1 MCGSVII
8 VAKTKHRK
16 FASKFH
22 ISELYNI
29 NRRVE
34 GLGSNM
40 FSYFSSSDV
49 DGDLDDAKSNEG
61 VTAAGT
67 SVTEQ
72 SNIADDEGG
81 LKEATPAVGNNV
93 HSAHFS
99 SAPAGATSWNQAHN
113 LYCTKHGTLKAT
125 IQQVLL
131 ENCEDN
137 QEIPWELP
145 RRSNANVLVEAKEVA
160 DFLQTKRGKSTTDSV
175 ATTPQKSLTSSW
187 LMSPL
192 KIVSAVA
199 SIMRDPDDEIDEWV
213 QDGDDAFIDDD
224 DDDNY
229 TAGPSSSS
237 SSSTGLELNT
247 PIINLDMTES
257 AIQCLENEIGHLPPD
272 MPHVLG
278 LSEWSDWAH
287 SSLAK
292 GNTNNH
298 YHFSVHDKD
307 VLLQILVDLNRARI
321 IQREN
326 SEPKGLNVVV
336 LSSKTLTTGNDDR
349 IPEDCRIPVYL
360 WDIQNAEE
368 KIEQKLQEWSEQ
380 AAECTKKAL
389 QYKKRNQI
397 KIAATQLAKRNMI
410 QKRIDSD
417 SRLQMQLLQTKNAI
431 ESAQT
436 NRSMIDLMADST
448 KLLRQLREETTLEE
462 IDDTIDDLQ
471 SEIDDLQE
479 INDTISSVGENAM
492 NMTTDEELLEELQN
506 LSINENVPV
515 TSSATADIP
524 AFTTREEDVKV
535 SKIEK
540 IAVPEETAA
549 DTTTFTTREE
559 DVKVSNSEKI
569 AASEKM
575 QSDSFGTTQ
584 KAPELA

>member
-1 MCGSVII
+1 
-8 VAKTKHRK
+8 
-16 FASKFH
+16 
-22 ISELYNI
+22 
-29 NRRVE
+29 
-34 GLGSNM
+34 M

-49 DGDLDDAKSNEG
+49 DGDIDDAKSNEG

-67 SVTEQ
+67 LVTEQ
-72 SNIADDEGG
+72 SNISDDEYGFN
-81 LKEATPAVGNNV
+81 ETTPAVGTNAP
-93 HSAHFS
+93 SARFA
-99 SAPAGATSWNQAHN
+99 SAPAAATSWNQAHDV
-113 LYCTKHGTLKAT
+113 YCTKHGTLKAT

-131 ENCEDN
+131 ETCEDN

-145 RRSNANVLVEAKEVA
+145 RRNHVNVLVEAEEVA
-160 DFLQTKRGKSTTDSV
+160 DFLQTKRGKSTADTV
-175 ATTPQKSLTSSW
+175 ATTPQKSSASSW

-224 DDDNY
+224 DDNNY
-229 TAGPSSSS
+229 AAGSSSS
-237 SSSTGLELNT
+237 SSSSAALELNT

-257 AIQCLENEIGHLPPD
+257 AIQCLENEIGHIPPD

-278 LSEWSDWAH
+278 LSEWNDWAH

-292 GNTNNH
+292 DSTNKH
-298 YHFSVHDKD
+298 YRFSVHENDF
-307 VLLQILVDLNRARI
+307 LLQVLVDLNRAKI
-321 IQREN
+321 IRREN

-336 LSSKTLTTGNDDR
+336 LSSKTLTTGNDDK
-349 IPEDCRIPVYL
+349 IPEDCRIHVYL
-360 WDIQNAEE
+360 WDIQRAEE

-417 SRLQMQLLQTKNAI
+417 SRLQMQLLQTKSAI
-431 ESAQT
+431 ESART

-448 KLLRQLREETTLEE
+448 KLLRQLREETPLEE

-479 INDTISSVGENAM
+479 INDVISSVGRNAT
-492 NMTTDEELLEELQN
+492 NMVTDEELLEELQN
-506 LSINENVPV
+506 LSIHENVPINTTTTTT
-515 TSSATADIP
+515 TSDIP
-524 AFTTREEDVKV
+524 TFSTREEDFKV
-535 SKIEK
+535 SK
-540 IAVPEETAA
+540 
-549 DTTTFTTREE
+549 
-559 DVKVSNSEKI
+559 SEKVAI
-569 AASEKM
+569 SEEI
-575 QSDSFGTTQ
+575 QSDSFGTAQ
-584 KAPELA
+584 KVSELA